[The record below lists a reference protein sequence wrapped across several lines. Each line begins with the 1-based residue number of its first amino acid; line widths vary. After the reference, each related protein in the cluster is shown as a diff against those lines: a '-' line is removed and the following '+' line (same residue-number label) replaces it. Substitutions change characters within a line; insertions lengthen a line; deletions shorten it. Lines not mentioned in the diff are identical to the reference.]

1 MSWPTPWNYH
11 VLLCSRH
18 HPCFQIFPEHCSNF
32 KETDYHVYDKLGI
45 KLRRDEKKKLN
56 DVNGDL
62 TGRVR
67 FHVKATNGKI
77 KKRIQQNAEKIFLL
91 INDAL
96 SGEPSTL
103 DFTMNQVCS
112 ICMTQ
117 NAFFASSFWN
127 LSFLDYLN

>member
-1 MSWPTPWNYH
+1 MFWPTPRNFH
-11 VLLCSRH
+11 VLLLSRH
-18 HPCFQIFPEHCSNF
+18 HPCFQLFPDHCANF
-32 KETDYHVYDKLGI
+32 KEADYHVYGKLGI

-67 FHVKATNGKI
+67 FHVKAAHGKI
-77 KKRIQQNAEKIFLL
+77 KKRIQQNDEKIIVL

-103 DFTMNQVCS
+103 DFTMSQVCS
-112 ICMTQ
+112 MCMTQ
-117 NAFFASSFWN
+117 TALLASI
-127 LSFLDYLN
+127 FLK